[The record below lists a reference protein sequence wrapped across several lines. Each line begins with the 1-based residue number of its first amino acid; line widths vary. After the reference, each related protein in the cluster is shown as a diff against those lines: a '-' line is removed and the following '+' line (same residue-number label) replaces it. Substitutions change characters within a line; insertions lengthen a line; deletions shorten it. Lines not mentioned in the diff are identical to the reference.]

1 MNMSQDMDMNMNPD
15 MDMNMNQD
23 MAMNRTQDMNMNMD
37 TGMGDMTMRGDME
50 MMEMGM
56 HFYSSNTV
64 TILFLE
70 WVTNSTL
77 GYTLSLF
84 AIIAFGIFAVY
95 LKSVKEYLILWQ
107 QEKETVATISDVEK
121 GKGLNTVGG
130 AVCAFLDPLKNCITS
145 FSSPVPAFYITCLT
159 FVISVFDFCLMLI
172 AMTFEVGV
180 FLCACL
186 GLSLG
191 YLLFLYPL
199 RLLETRSSK
208 VEATNC
214 CDVL

>member
-1 MNMSQDMDMNMNPD
+1 MDTNQD

-23 MAMNRTQDMNMNMD
+23 MDMNMNQDMDMNMD
-37 TGMGDMTMRGDME
+37 TGMGDMTMSGDME
-50 MMEMGM
+50 MMEMNM

-64 TILFLE
+64 TILFLK

-95 LKSVKEYLILWQ
+95 LKSVKEWMILRQ
-107 QEKETVATISDVEK
+107 QKKNTIAATSDVET
-121 GKGLNTVGG
+121 GKGLNTTGG
-130 AVCAFLDPLKNCITS
+130 VAHAFLDPLKNCVTS
-145 FSSPVPAFYITCLT
+145 FSSPVPAIYITCLT

-186 GLSLG
+186 GLTLG

>member
-1 MNMSQDMDMNMNPD
+1 MNQDMDMN
-15 MDMNMNQD
+15 QD
-23 MAMNRTQDMNMNMD
+23 QDMNMDMD
-37 TGMGDMTMRGDME
+37 TGMGDMTMSGDME
-50 MMEMGM
+50 MMEMDM
-56 HFYSSNTV
+56 HHMSSFHSSTTV

-84 AIIAFGIFAVY
+84 AIIAFGIFTVY
-95 LKSVKEYLILWQ
+95 LKSVKERLILKQ
-107 QEKETVATISDVEK
+107 GEKNKTAATSDVET
-121 GKGLNTVGG
+121 GKGLNTAACVTG
-130 AVCAFLDPLKNCITS
+130 AFLDPLRECITI
-145 FSSPVPAFYITCLT
+145 FSTPLPAFYITCLT

-191 YLLFLYPL
+191 YLLFIYPL
-199 RLLETRSSK
+199 RLSETRSSK
-208 VEATNC
+208 VDATNC